1 MQMLTFRPI
10 AVDEMGAF
18 QEVQGQ
24 GFGYVPN
31 PEDVAHWQATLDFSR
46 TLAAFE
52 DDELIGTSAA
62 LPLGTTVP
70 GGALVPTAGITM
82 VAVSPGH
89 RRKGVLTEMMR
100 LLLEAAHE
108 RGEPL
113 ASLWASESL
122 IYPRFGYGLAIEDDH
137 WEIERPFGRF
147 ARDQASSGAVRMVD
161 EVFARLNFP
170 QVWERALPSR
180 PGMTRRDEKLWNDRF
195 RDAGWSR
202 GAGSPLFFAAYVDGG
217 RVDGYVLYRVRQD
230 WPDGVPGNEV
240 IVVEEVAATDE
251 AHAALWRF
259 LLDIDLS
266 RQVSAQHRPLDDAL
280 PLMLADVRRLKRR
293 RRDAIWLRLVDLAA
307 ALEARRYGIEGAL
320 VLDVRDDLC
329 RWNPARVRLDGGPH
343 GARCTPSDAGPD
355 LVLTT
360 TDLAATYLGG
370 TRLSAL
376 ARAGR
381 VEEHTPGALAR
392 ADAMFDGGRAPWC
405 PQFF

>member
-1 MQMLTFRPI
+1 MLTFRPI

-18 QEVQGQ
+18 QGVQGQ

-31 PEDVAHWQATLDFSR
+31 PEDVAHWQATLDFTRS
-46 TLAAFE
+46 LAAFE
-52 DDELIGTSAA
+52 NGELIGTSAA
-62 LPLGTTVP
+62 LPLATTVP
-70 GGALVPTAGITM
+70 GGALVPTAGVTM
-82 VAVSPGH
+82 VAVSPAH

-100 LLLEAAHE
+100 GLLGAAHE

-113 ASLWASESL
+113 ASLWASESV
-122 IYPRFGYGLAIEDDH
+122 IYPRFGYGLAIEDET
-137 WEIERPFGRF
+137 WEIEREHARF
-147 ARDQASSGAVRMVD
+147 AREHASTGAMRIVD
-161 EVFARLNFP
+161 EVRARLNFP

-180 PGMTRRDEKLWNDRF
+180 SGMTRRDEKLWNDRF
-195 RDAGWSR
+195 RDDGWSR
-202 GAGSPLFFAAYVDGG
+202 GAGSPLFFAAYEDGG
-217 RVDGYVLYRVRQD
+217 RVDGYALYRVRQD
-230 WPDGVPGNEV
+230 RPDGLPSNEV

-266 RQVSAQHRPLDDAL
+266 RPVTAQHRPVDDAL

-293 RRDAIWLRLVDLAA
+293 RRDAIWLRLVDLVA
-307 ALEARRYGIEGAL
+307 ALEARRYGVNG
-320 VLDVRDDLC
+320 VLELEVRDDFC
-329 RWNPARVRLDGGPH
+329 NWNPSRVRLDGGPE
-343 GARCTPSDAGPD
+343 GARCAPSNAAPD

-360 TDLAATYLGG
+360 TDLAACYLGG
-370 TRLSAL
+370 TRPSAL

-381 VEEHTPGALAR
+381 VEERTPGALAR